1 MKSTEN
7 ISFIRWGNLN
17 PRKHK
22 EGRKES
28 DDEDRTFHT
37 APCFKGIYAFP
48 KGYVE
53 PFLLG
58 GVNPVNGKIQ
68 DRNFFLK
75 DEDGNKIDYSDFA
88 LWDDKKEDLYLNPK
102 YKLLLKKKGIKF
114 KDTSSSYDEKT
125 KNFYVTYNTNKHT
138 FNYTGDIWHHLE
150 VDKKDVISKKG
161 SWTKTSYKVYIQAL
175 NRAITKDKFAQYMQQ
190 TDRHGNPH
198 SMPYTFTKDHLEVF
212 IERL

>member
-1 MKSTEN
+1 MKSTQN

-28 DDEDRTFHT
+28 EDADRTYHT

-48 KGYVE
+48 KGYME
-53 PFLLG
+53 RCLLY
-58 GVNPVNGKIQ
+58 GVHPVNGKIQ

-75 DEDGNKIDYSDFA
+75 DEEGNKIDYYDFA
-88 LWDDKKEDLYLNPK
+88 LWDDEKEDLYVNPK

-125 KNFYVTYNTNKHT
+125 ETCYVTYNTNKHV
-138 FNYTGDIWHHLE
+138 FNYTGLIWHHLE
-150 VDKKDVISKKG
+150 ADEKEVISKKG
-161 SWTKTSYKVYIQAL
+161 SWIKTTFKAYILAL
-175 NRAITKDKFAQYMQQ
+175 NRALTKERFAQYMQHA
-190 TDRHGNPH
+190 DRHGNPH
-198 SMPYTFTKDHLEVF
+198 SMPCTFNKGILEVF
-212 IERL
+212 IERI